1 MLTERQLLIFRAII
15 DHFTWTIQPVG
26 SKNLLKEKG
35 LPYSSATIR
44 NEMGVPTKNTAL
56 LKRRILRRDEFH
68 QRKDIASMSITYSSQ
83 KS

>member
-44 NEMGVPTKNTAL
+44 NEMGSSKNTAL

-83 KS
+83 KAR

>member
-44 NEMGVPTKNTAL
+44 NEMGSSKNTAL

>member
-44 NEMGVPTKNTAL
+44 NEMGSSKNTAL

-68 QRKDIASMSITYSSQ
+68 QRRDIASMSITYSSQ